1 MSKFV
6 DFIINLCKWPVA
18 IALLVYLPAFIQS
31 YQYFN
36 FHNIKF
42 YAMAGGALFYL
53 VTIFVA
59 GYDTCASMQIISHEL
74 THTVFAYLTF
84 HNAGR
89 IRVNPDGS
97 GGSVAIRGSGNWIIT
112 LAPYFFPLF
121 AAIYMLILPG
131 ILIMASG
138 HWLVYSVLG
147 YFVAYYWATV
157 LSQVHAEQTDIIKEG
172 YIFSGII
179 IVCLNIPVTGILFAF
194 TNKSW
199 AGVEQYL
206 QIIQKLTVKNIE
218 WVSDLIEPYIQ

>member
-1 MSKFV
+1 MSKFI

-18 IALLVYLPAFIQS
+18 IILLVYLPALIQS
-31 YQYFN
+31 YHYFN
-36 FHNIKF
+36 FHNAKF
-42 YAMAGGALFYL
+42 YAMAGGALFYG
-53 VTIFVA
+53 VTILFA
-59 GYDTCASMQIISHEL
+59 GYNTCASMQIISHEL

-97 GGSVAIRGSGNWIIT
+97 GGSMALKGIGNWMIS

-121 AAIYMLILPG
+121 AFIYMLILPG

-147 YFVAYYWATV
+147 YFIAYYWATV
-157 LSQVHAEQTDIIKEG
+157 ISQVHSEQTDIIKEG
-172 YIFSGII
+172 YVFSGII
-179 IVCLNIPVTGILFAF
+179 IVCLNALVTGILFAF

-199 AGVEQYL
+199 SGVEHYL
-206 QIIQKLTVKNIE
+206 QIVQKLTVKNIL
-218 WVSDLIEPYIQ
+218 WVLDLIEHYV

>member
-1 MSKFV
+1 MSKFF

-18 IALLVYLPAFIQS
+18 IALVVYLPAFIES

-36 FHNIKF
+36 FHNAKF
-42 YAMAGGALFYL
+42 YAMTSGALFYL
-53 VTIFVA
+53 LTIFVA

-97 GGSVAIRGSGNWIIT
+97 GGSMVLKGSGNWIIT

-131 ILIMASG
+131 ISIMASE
-138 HWLVYSVLG
+138 HWMVYSVLG

-157 LSQVHAEQTDIIKEG
+157 ISQVHLEQTDIIKEG
-172 YIFSGII
+172 YAFSGII
-179 IVCLNIPVTGILFAF
+179 IVCLNVLVTGILFAF

-199 AGVEQYL
+199 LGVGHYL
-206 QIIQKLTVKNIE
+206 RIIQKLTVQNIE
-218 WVSDLIEPYIQ
+218 RVTDLITSYLQ